1 MPLLNAS
8 ALMESVATFIV
19 TNFDH
24 YNSGSALYL
33 P

>member
-1 MPLLNAS
+1 MPLLNARVP
-8 ALMESVATFIV
+8 MESVPTFII